1 MDCTLTTEERWVV
14 CGTKKVAVCM
24 GKRGKIPHTMLYPCL
39 KGHGPIEACTLYWQR
54 KNRVERYP
62 CLKGHGPIEAYCG
75 YKNTEL
81 TLEYPCLKGHGPIE
95 AWTTGGYCETSVLCI
110 HA

>member
-14 CGTKKVAVCM
+14 CGTTKMAVCM

-39 KGHGPIEACTLYWQR
+39 KGHGPIEASF
-54 KNRVERYP
+54 
-62 CLKGHGPIEAYCG
+62 G
-75 YKNTEL
+75 
-81 TLEYPCLKGHGPIE
+81 
-95 AWTTGGYCETSVLCI
+95 SVVLAVSLPCI

>member
-39 KGHGPIEACTLYWQR
+39 KGHGPIEAMLPSSSMQVVR
-54 KNRVERYP
+54 
-62 CLKGHGPIEAYCG
+62 
-75 YKNTEL
+75 
-81 TLEYPCLKGHGPIE
+81 
-95 AWTTGGYCETSVLCI
+95 
-110 HA
+110 